1 MDQNANA
8 VEADPVRKAPPMN
21 LRRAAGLA
29 RYRLFRAA
37 WEGLMRASFL
47 SPILPRTGLA
57 VGAMAL
63 AASVASAQIERLPET
78 SRGEARANQINRDIE
93 SQQQTRGIVQQQQF
107 ETNQLRTQI
116 QTAPSPPP
124 VVAPP
129 IVSPR

>member
-1 MDQNANA
+1 
-8 VEADPVRKAPPMN
+8 
-21 LRRAAGLA
+21 
-29 RYRLFRAA
+29 
-37 WEGLMRASFL
+37 MRASFL
-47 SPILPRTGLA
+47 SPILVRTGLA

-124 VVAPP
+124 VIAPP